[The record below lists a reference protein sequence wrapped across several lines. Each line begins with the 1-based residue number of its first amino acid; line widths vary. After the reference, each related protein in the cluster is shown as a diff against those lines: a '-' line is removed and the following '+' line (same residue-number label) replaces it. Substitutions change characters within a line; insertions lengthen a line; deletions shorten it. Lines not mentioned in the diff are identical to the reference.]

1 QNPTN
6 EFFQEVQIRLRFS
19 IRANFCA
26 GYEFIFRPLK
36 TEDAYLEIVRWNGVI
51 GDWKSLARTVGADV
65 GVADGDVVEATVV
78 GNVLTAYINGE
89 EIVSVVDDA
98 ISDGAPGIGFNFGC
112 GHTNVDHGFRSF
124 EAQTF
129 A

>member
-1 QNPTN
+1 MFVRSVDTSVDASIYIAADLTTNQEAWRVVFCQNPTN

-65 GVADGDVVEATVV
+65 GVADGDVVEA
-78 GNVLTAYINGE
+78 
-89 EIVSVVDDA
+89 
-98 ISDGAPGIGFNFGC
+98 
-112 GHTNVDHGFRSF
+112 
-124 EAQTF
+124 
-129 A
+129 